1 MVVKVRT
8 LLLLATLGA
17 ALANATTL
25 LALDVAA
32 LTKGSSVV
40 ARATVKSSEARW
52 T

>member
-8 LLLLATLGA
+8 LLLLLTVVA

-25 LALDVAA
+25 LALDVPA

-40 ARATVKSSEARW
+40 DRKSVV
-52 T
+52 